1 MSKRELSARY
11 LFFIAGLFVNAF
23 GISMIIKANLGS
35 SPISSLPY
43 TLSLKYPVTLGE
55 FTLLLNALLIAGQML
70 LLKRDFR
77 KEQFLQIP
85 VAILFS
91 FFIDCS
97 MATLS
102 GFEPTGYAMQI
113 GSLITGCAILGLGV
127 SMEVIADVV
136 MLSGEAFVKAITQRT
151 GREFGITKIGFDTTL
166 ALLACAASLLLA
178 GTIQGVREGTIIAAL
193 IVGLF
198 ARFFNRRLGFINKII
213 TFAPNKTPI
222 QPYEDNRN
230 QRTRPD

>member
-1 MSKRELSARY
+1 MAKRELTARY

-23 GISMIIKANLGS
+23 GISLIIKANLGS

-43 TLSLKYPVTLGE
+43 TLSLKFPITLGQ
-55 FTLLLNALLIAGQML
+55 FTLLLNAVLIAGQIA
-70 LLKRDFR
+70 LLKKDFR

-97 MATLS
+97 MALLS
-102 GFEPTGYAMQI
+102 GFTPAGYASQI
-113 GSLITGCAILGLGV
+113 LSLVTGCAILGLGV
-127 SMEVIADVV
+127 IANVV
-136 MLSGEAFVKAITQRT
+136 MLSGEAFVKAITLRT
-151 GREFGITKIGFDTTL
+151 GKEFGITKIGFDTTL

-178 GTIQGVREGTIIAAL
+178 GTIEGVREGTIIAAL

-198 ARFFNRRLGFINKII
+198 ARFFNRRLAFVNKMI

-230 QRTRPD
+230 HRRSGD

>member
-23 GISMIIKANLGS
+23 GISLIIKANLGS

-55 FTLLLNALLIAGQML
+55 FTLLLNALLIAGQL
-70 LLKRDFR
+70 CLLKRDFR
-77 KEQFLQIP
+77 KEQLLQIP

-91 FFIDCS
+91 YFIDCS
-97 MATLS
+97 MAVLS
-102 GFEPTGYAMQI
+102 GVAPSGYASQI
-113 GSLITGCAILGLGV
+113 ASLITGCAILGLGV
-127 SMEVIADVV
+127 SIEVIADVV

-178 GTIQGVREGTIIAAL
+178 GSIEGVREGTIIAAL

-198 ARFFNRRLGFINKII
+198 ARFFNRRLQFVNKLI
-213 TFAPNKTPI
+213 TFAPDKTYST
-222 QPYEDNRN
+222 YEDNRN
-230 QRTRPD
+230 QRTRRD